1 MVKYF
6 CKSSHS
12 SLSDARCI
20 RGLQFPN
27 YWSPNFF
34 GKFVLCLLVSF
45 WQQKYLLT
53 WQDEHWHLRLSQRL
67 CAEISC
73 RMGDLFYLEHHPRS
87 GGWGTHRVFTTCL
100 FPGSFKMN
108 LRRIAPF
115 APKHYHITLFA
126 FRKKTQ
132 NLNALEHLSHER
144 SL

>member
-1 MVKYF
+1 MQDALVACSF
-6 CKSSHS
+6 RITEALISLA
-12 SLSDARCI
+12 SLSSVCR
-20 RGLQFPN
+20 
-27 YWSPNFF
+27 SPF
-34 GKFVLCLLVSF
+34 GSKNI
-45 WQQKYLLT
+45 YLH
-53 WQDEHWHLRLSQRL
+53 DECWHLRLKQHL

-87 GGWGTHRVFTTCL
+87 VGRGIHRVFTTCL

-108 LRRIAPF
+108 LRLIAPF